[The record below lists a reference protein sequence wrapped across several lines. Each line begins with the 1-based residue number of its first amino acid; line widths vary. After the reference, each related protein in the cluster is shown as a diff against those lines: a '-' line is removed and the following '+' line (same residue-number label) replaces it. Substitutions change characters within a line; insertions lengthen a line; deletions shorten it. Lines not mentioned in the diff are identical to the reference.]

1 MIPTLMM
8 IAGGIV
14 GLFGLLWTL
23 YIAIT
28 PILVKMRSIN
38 GEGELVET
46 ARIRRIRIRDRKYL
60 IKISLSM
67 LLVGLLVLF
76 SGVYLGYAEKGDGF
90 WFYRLVHGT
99 EDAGWD
105 KLTED
110 GSYIADDGS
119 IYKFYLIVNADG
131 YELCGETCADIEDLT
146 VKLRTIKREN
156 TIILIDN
163 YASYEAYKAAEEIL
177 TDLGIGYETEEI

>member
-76 SGVYLGYAEKGDGF
+76 SGVYLLRQVGKLSRVVFSQGKIV
-90 WFYRLVHGT
+90 RSSSLV
-99 EDAGWD
+99 
-105 KLTED
+105 
-110 GSYIADDGS
+110 
-119 IYKFYLIVNADG
+119 
-131 YELCGETCADIEDLT
+131 
-146 VKLRTIKREN
+146 
-156 TIILIDN
+156 
-163 YASYEAYKAAEEIL
+163 
-177 TDLGIGYETEEI
+177 

>member
-1 MIPTLMM
+1 MMIPTLMM

-67 LLVGLLVLF
+67 L
-76 SGVYLGYAEKGDGF
+76 
-90 WFYRLVHGT
+90 
-99 EDAGWD
+99 
-105 KLTED
+105 
-110 GSYIADDGS
+110 
-119 IYKFYLIVNADG
+119 
-131 YELCGETCADIEDLT
+131 
-146 VKLRTIKREN
+146 
-156 TIILIDN
+156 
-163 YASYEAYKAAEEIL
+163 
-177 TDLGIGYETEEI
+177 